1 MSYLGFCW
9 EMLWRAPLHRSKVQM
24 KSSPEQKSQGSDKG
38 TQADGARGIN
48 AGDALQQFAV
58 LWWPCKALQG
68 DICCCAL

>member
-9 EMLWRAPLHRSKVQM
+9 EMLWRAPVHRSKVQR

-38 TQADGARGIN
+38 NGARGIN
-48 AGDALQQFAV
+48 AGDALLQFAV
-58 LWWPCKALQG
+58 LWRPCKALQG